1 MTSEYVRVSNP
12 ERIYGE
18 KNLVQAQ
25 IELLRSARSFNF
37 YKKLRQE
44 EISLKIS
51 LKEAVEKT
59 KKLIEGLEHS
69 LPKTEH
75 KTPREVEK
83 KEEIKRENSSI
94 YDEIETLSEKL
105 AQLQSEM

>member
-75 KTPREVEK
+75 KMQRDVEK